1 MFEQIL
7 NDIEKFGIKIYEFPI
22 CDSDD
27 DEAFRK
33 LDEEMKNAIPFGI
46 IGSNTVLE
54 SGNKRVRGRV
64 YPWGI
69 VDIESSCCDFTK
81 LRTFL
86 CRYFLIKRIALIK
99 KSVFIS
105 AI

>member
-1 MFEQIL
+1 MCYSKIMS
-7 NDIEKFGIKIYEFPI
+7 DIEKFGLKIYEFPL

-33 LDEEMKNAIPFGI
+33 LDEEIKNAIPFGI

-69 VDIESSCCDFTK
+69 IDIESNSCDFSK

-86 CRYFLIKRIALIK
+86 CR
-99 KSVFIS
+99 
-105 AI
+105 